1 MRVVTIGAD
10 HACMKH
16 ARLREGPPFEYFAL
30 NLAVS
35 MVFTALHQQRRVC
48 IKEATSGYRI
58 SNQRPGARMAW
69 RAGFNLRSGGLARR
83 PDPLRDA
90 TRIILSKTPSTGRA
104 ITEPNGESTGRI
116 FMVRATLCPGNMC
129 APRAMAAF
137 ATNADFRPCCFITVA
152 CRDIAAP

>member
-10 HACMKH
+10 HAGMKH

-48 IKEATSGYRI
+48 IKEAASRYRI

-69 RAGFNLRSGGLARR
+69 RAGFNLRSGGLA
-83 PDPLRDA
+83 
-90 TRIILSKTPSTGRA
+90 
-104 ITEPNGESTGRI
+104 
-116 FMVRATLCPGNMC
+116 
-129 APRAMAAF
+129 
-137 ATNADFRPCCFITVA
+137 
-152 CRDIAAP
+152 